1 MPATLA
7 GSSACDLFF
16 RPNIRY
22 MSTTH
27 FGFENVDESE
37 KARRVRGVFDSVATR
52 YDLMND
58 LMSMGLHRAWKAYTV
73 MVANV
78 SEGSRVLDIAGGTGD
93 LALAFAKKVGAS
105 GKVVHTDI
113 NEAMLRTGRERL
125 LDAGVALPTLVCD
138 AEKLPFP
145 DGHFDVVTVAFGLR
159 NMTHKDVALK
169 EMNRVLKPGG
179 KLLVL
184 EFSKVAKP
192 LQKAY
197 DWYSFNVLPR
207 LGKVVAGD
215 DSSYRYLAESIRMH
229 PTQDELK
236 ALMKEGGFGHVDY
249 HNMSGG
255 VVALHVGIKC

>member
-1 MPATLA
+1 MPGVPA
-7 GSSACDLFF
+7 GSSAGYERF
-16 RPNIRY
+16 RPNIGR

-27 FGFENVDESE
+27 FGFESVDESD
-37 KARRVRGVFDSVATR
+37 KARRVRGVFDSVAKR
-52 YDLMND
+52 YDVMND
-58 LMSMGLHRAWKAYTV
+58 LMSMGLHRAWKAYAV

-78 SEGSRVLDIAGGTGD
+78 GEGSKVLDIAGGTGD
-93 LALAFAKKVGAS
+93 LALAFAKKVGS
-105 GKVVHTDI
+105 TGQVVHTDI
-113 NEAMLRTGRERL
+113 NEAMLRNGRDRL

-145 DGHFDVVTVAFGLR
+145 DNHFDVVTVAFGLR
-159 NMTHKDVALK
+159 NMTHKDIALK
-169 EMNRVLKPGG
+169 EMSRVLKPRG

-197 DWYSFNVLPR
+197 DWYSFSVLPR

-215 DSSYRYLAESIRMH
+215 DASYRYLAESIRMH
-229 PTQDELK
+229 PAQEELK
-236 ALMKEGGFGHVDY
+236 TLMKEGGFGHVDY